1 MRAVIVDGLRPEK
14 PRRKQLLAVTVAIV
28 TIGLWQSPLSPP
40 ISIAAQPP
48 VSDQF
53 NTSGRSPTPNTDFE
67 RKQWGYRASAS
78 DDYRTQTKNCLQIL
92 DEARSHELRSYE
104 LQKQLNGLRGTPQF
118 ATIHRESGRESQIAF
133 ELIGKFHKCASWQ
146 RVERSDEI
154 NTGGNPDSQ
163 GDRFDSRGM
172 PIPAPGQPFGDEI
185 RSGGYIPP
193 SPPHQGGKKI
203 CDLRRL
209 AMLVKERYAR
219 PGKPLASYE
228 VLGFGHGAGKPG
240 AKTFLLVAQGVDNKD
255 FWNYWLAQI
264 ARAYSK
270 NAASPEARAVSNTTR
285 LIIGDGYTKAIL
297 AAIQSLPP
305 GSNLILAGHSLG
317 AIEQQHLVAAIKQ
330 HGFGVPYVVTFGAP
344 IVAAQEPG
352 TLYRYIKADADL
364 IAGADRIVGGSADLI
379 RIAGGDINPWN
390 LEKGSHHIYWN
401 SPDLEQRDIFG
412 DRKSY
417 KSPCLEIDLLTVREY
432 AAPGLA
438 EASRGPRPLNE
449 FVGCLNCFWAA
460 IAFDM
465 RLANPGQPF
474 RAPPSGPAYDPDIE
488 RTLRELYGNDHIVPS
503 SKEEIQDTLC
513 NGGVGSRGL
522 VFVKIPGKRGHV
534 FNARCVASSR
544 KDAKARRRVVF
555 YDAQRPASEN
565 DPHIA
570 TPTEIVQFGG
580 NPEVR
585 FFRTR

>member
-1 MRAVIVDGLRPEK
+1 MIHPALLRILLRSIIMAV
-14 PRRKQLLAVTVAIV
+14 A
-28 TIGLWQSPLSPP
+28 TIGLGPFNFPP
-40 ISIAAQPP
+40 SLAIAAQPP

-53 NTSGRSPTPNTDFE
+53 NTSGRSPTPNTDME
-67 RKQWGYRASAS
+67 RQRWQQQASAS
-78 DDYRTQTKNCLQIL
+78 DDFRTQTQNCLQIL

-104 LQKQLNGLRGTPQF
+104 LRLQLNGLRGTPQF
-118 ATIHRESGRESQIAF
+118 GVIHRQAGRESQIAADF
-133 ELIGKFHKCASWQ
+133 IAKFHNCASWQ
-146 RVERSDEI
+146 RVRKSDDF
-154 NTGGNPDSQ
+154 NTKGNPDSL
-163 GDRFDSRGM
+163 GDQFGTRGTT
-172 PIPAPGQPFGDEI
+172 PPGPGPQRQPFGDEI
-185 RSGGYIPP
+185 RSRGYTPP
-193 SPPHQGGKKI
+193 PPLQGGEKI

-228 VLGFGHGAGKPG
+228 VLGFGHGTGKPG

-285 LIIGDGYTKAIL
+285 LIVGDGYAKAIL

-330 HGFGVPYVVTFGAP
+330 RGFGVPYVVTFGAP
-344 IVAAQEPG
+344 IVAAREPG
-352 TLYRYIKADADL
+352 TLYRYIKADGDL
-364 IAGADRIVGGSADLI
+364 IAGADRIVGGSGDLI

-390 LEKGSHHIYWN
+390 LEKGSHHVYWN

-438 EASRGPRPLNE
+438 EAARGPRPLNE
-449 FVGCLNCFWAA
+449 FVSCPNCFWAA

-474 RAPPSGPAYDPDIE
+474 RAPPSGPASDADVE

-503 SKEEIQDTLC
+503 SKEKIQDTLC

-522 VFVKIPGKRGHV
+522 VFVRIPGQRGHV

-544 KDAKARRRVVF
+544 ADARDGRRVVF
-555 YDAQRPASEN
+555 YDAQRPASMN
-565 DPHIA
+565 DPRNA

-580 NPEVR
+580 NPQVW
-585 FFRTR
+585 FFRTH